1 VVAEWFGST
10 WFTCITNFVRITLV
24 TLFVIAQIAE
34 TTFIILVYRC
44 TRILIN
50 TSIHTTFMTL
60 LDFTIIIYPFI
71 KLHIPE
77 NWWFPANIYTTE
89 KFRNIDCLSKHEV
102 IETAVAFVD

>member
-1 VVAEWFGST
+1 
-10 WFTCITNFVRITLV
+10 
-24 TLFVIAQIAE
+24 
-34 TTFIILVYRC
+34 
-44 TRILIN
+44 
-50 TSIHTTFMTL
+50 MTL